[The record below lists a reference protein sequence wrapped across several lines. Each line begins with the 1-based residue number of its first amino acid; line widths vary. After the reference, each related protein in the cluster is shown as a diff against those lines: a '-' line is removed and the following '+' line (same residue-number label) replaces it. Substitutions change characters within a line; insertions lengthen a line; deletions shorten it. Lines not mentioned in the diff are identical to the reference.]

1 MASTKILLMEIKP
14 KYAAKRSLKI
24 WSRKVMGSRRGTLKG
39 RKKEHKLLP
48 TQTVLVIA
56 RARPQC

>member
-14 KYAAKRSLKI
+14 KCAAKRFLII
-24 WSRKVMGSRRGTLKG
+24 WSRKVMGSRIGTLKG
-39 RKKEHKLLP
+39 MKKEYKLLP

-56 RARPQC
+56 RA